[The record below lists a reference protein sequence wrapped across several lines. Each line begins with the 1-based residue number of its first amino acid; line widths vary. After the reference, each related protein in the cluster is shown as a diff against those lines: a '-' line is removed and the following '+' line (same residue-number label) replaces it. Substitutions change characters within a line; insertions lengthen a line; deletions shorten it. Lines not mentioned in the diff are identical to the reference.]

1 MKVLRNIAIAGLI
14 AGAMS
19 SCTVILPVTASKA
32 EIGEL
37 RGTSESIVLFQTIY
51 LNKNYGLQEAAKKG
65 KITSAIATIDEKT
78 TNYLIFSKKEL
89 IVTAK

>member
-51 LNKNYGLQEAAKKG
+51 LNKNYGLKEAAKKG

-78 TNYLIFSKKEL
+78 TNYLIFTKKEL

>member
-1 MKVLRNIAIAGLI
+1 MKVLRNIAIAGFI

>member
-1 MKVLRNIAIAGLI
+1 MRKLRNIAIAGMV